1 MFRSVF
7 FIFTVIIVTGFSSFG
22 STNSQAGEYNTPK
35 TDDSLVRFAI
45 IADLTGGERA
55 GVFKV
60 GAEAISAMKPDF
72 IMSIGDLIEGGTEDV
87 DQMNKEW
94 LAFNENLNKGD
105 LDFYPV
111 VGNHDISN
119 TAMRHWYEKT
129 IAPRYYH
136 FLYKNA
142 LFLVLDSEDFTDQFF
157 SELKVKRNE
166 AIAVY
171 KSNPADFDNTE
182 YAKMAQRKYGEISD
196 AQTKYVTDTIEAN
209 RDARWIFIFMHKPV
223 WKDEN
228 ESNFK
233 KIEKT
238 LGGEKYTVFNGH
250 VHGYEYTK
258 RFGRDYI
265 QLATTGGEMIISS
278 AKNMDHIMWVAL
290 QDKPSYLNIKL
301 NGMLDKTGHVPANG
315 DALCLEDDNCKSGPT
330 DESVY
335 LVGSV
340 TITDPERLPEYQKIA
355 GPLAEKSGGYVPL
368 ALDSPN
374 IIEGELPAAG
384 AYFIERYDSI
394 EGLNNFVNSPEFHEA
409 KKFRDEIADVHF
421 MMWIPAIPEGSL
433 PH

>member
-1 MFRSVF
+1 
-7 FIFTVIIVTGFSSFG
+7 
-22 STNSQAGEYNTPK
+22 
-35 TDDSLVRFAI
+35 
-45 IADLTGGERA
+45 
-55 GVFKV
+55 
-60 GAEAISAMKPDF
+60 MKPDF

-94 LAFNENLNKGD
+94 LAFNKNLNNHD

-119 TAMRHWYEKT
+119 ATIRHWYQEVV
-129 IAPRYYH
+129 APRYYH
-136 FLYKNA
+136 FLYKDA

-157 SELKVKRNE
+157 SDFKIKRNE
-166 AIAVY
+166 AIAIY
-171 KSNPADFDNTE
+171 KQNPAEFPETE
-182 YAKMAQRKYGEISD
+182 YAKMPQRKYGEISD

-209 RDARWIFIFMHKPV
+209 RDVRWTFLFMHKPV

-228 ESNFK
+228 ETNFK
-233 KIEKT
+233 KIEKA

-250 VHGYEYTK
+250 VHGYEYTE
-258 RFGRDYI
+258 RFGQDYI
-265 QLATTGGEMIISS
+265 QLATTGGEMPKSS
-278 AKNMDHIMWVAL
+278 AKNMDHIMWVGL
-290 QDKPSYLNIKL
+290 KDEPSYLNIKL
-301 NGMLDKTGHVPANG
+301 NGMLDKTGHLPANG
-315 DALCLEDDNCKSGPT
+315 DDLCLEDDGCESGPT

-355 GPLAEKSGGYVPL
+355 GPLAAKSGGYVPL

-384 AYFIERYDSI
+384 AYFIERYDLI
-394 EGLNNFVNSPEFHEA
+394 EGLNKFVNSPEFQEA